1 MKLYRLTKAESF
13 SFRGVSGNVYMF
25 VKGTEQGAITLADEA
40 GLDAYC
46 LPQNGSILTCIDTIP
61 KPEPKPSNVMTVRDL
76 IPDYNPEEPKP
87 TKVTKTPE
95 EIEAD
100 IAVAKSKESVEDM
113 ALSLE
118 KEKVA
123 TYLYSEAL
131 GTVSDAIDAI
141 TEFLDSEDTNLT
153 WDQKVPYVKAF
164 IADDPRKTLHSKVK
178 EILDTKE

>member
-1 MKLYRLTKAESF
+1 MKLYRLTSAESF

-40 GLDAYC
+40 GLEAYC
-46 LPQNGSILTCIDTIP
+46 LPQNGSILTCIDTNP
-61 KPEPKPSNVMTVRDL
+61 RPEPVPSNVMTIKDL

-87 TKVTKTPE
+87 TKITKTAE
-95 EIEAD
+95 EIAAD
-100 IAVAKSKESVEDM
+100 IAIAS
-113 ALSLE
+113 SLDSAE
-118 KEKVA
+118 ERANAAIKEKVA
-123 TYLYSEAL
+123 TYLYPEAL

-141 TEFLDSEDTNLT
+141 TEFLSSEDTDLT